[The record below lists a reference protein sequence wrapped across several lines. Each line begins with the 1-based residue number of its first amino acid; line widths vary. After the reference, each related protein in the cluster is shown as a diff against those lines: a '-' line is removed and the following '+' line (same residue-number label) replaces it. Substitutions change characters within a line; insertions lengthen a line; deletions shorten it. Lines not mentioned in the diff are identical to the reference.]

1 VVLVKICGITNA
13 PDASAACEAGANF
26 LGFNFYEKS
35 PRHIA
40 PAEASKIRSQLPQDV
55 EAVGI
60 FVNAKP
66 AAIASLSASVR
77 LDAAQ
82 LHGDET
88 PNIVSRVV
96 SSLPVIKA
104 FRVDSGFSMRLFD
117 QFPGVLAFLLDGARV
132 GQYGGT
138 GQTADWDFARRAAA
152 AHRIILSGGLRVE
165 NVAEAVRIVRPYGV
179 DVASGLE
186 TKPGKKDHGRL
197 KEFIDEVRRAE
208 QKLEQQLETP
218 KENPTQP

>member
-13 PDASAACEAGANF
+13 PDARAACEAGANL

-40 PAEASKIRSQLPQDV
+40 PADASKIRAQLPKNV
-55 EAVGI
+55 EAVAI

-66 AAIASLSASVR
+66 AAIASHSVSVR

-88 PNIVSRVV
+88 PSTVAEVARAIRVF
-96 SSLPVIKA
+96 KA
-104 FRVDSGFSMRLFD
+104 FRVGSDFSLATLDAYPGAFAYLFD
-117 QFPGVLAFLLDGARV
+117 ASHA

-138 GQTADWDFARRAAA
+138 GRTTDWALARRAALSS
-152 AHRIILSGGLRVE
+152 RIILAGGLKVE
-165 NVAEAVRIVRPYGV
+165 NVAAAIRLVRPFAV
-179 DVASGLE
+179 DVASGVE
-186 TKPGKKDHGRL
+186 SKPGKKDHGRL
-197 KEFIDEVRRAE
+197 RDFIQEVRRAE
-208 QKLEQQLETP
+208 RQLE
-218 KENPTQP
+218 EQSEISRES